1 MGAGA
6 ASMKLVV
13 HAGTA
18 LVALVLSAT
27 PAQAQFNGSHTLG
40 DFGVQ
45 SGTQPAPGL
54 YLAGFYYRYDTDKV
68 LDRNGDRLVLDPAS
82 PSSLAIHAFAPI
94 AWYVSKTKVL
104 GANYGV
110 MAVLPFANGT
120 IEVPVA
126 GLEST
131 TGNHLADLYI
141 RPIELGWRTP
151 RADVVAG
158 FGFYAPSGKYE
169 RGGSENT
176 GRGMWTSE
184 PFVGTTVFLDTART
198 VSLATTASWEFHG
211 KKKDTDIKV
220 GQILTL
226 EGGAGKAFLGGGLI
240 IGAAYYAQWKLTRD
254 DIASLVLPGGST
266 LELELRNK
274 HRVFAFGPDVTLP
287 VASKTK
293 LFSLVNVRYLWESG
307 VKTKTQGQS
316 LVITATFPVPSVK
329 IP

>member
-1 MGAGA
+1 MKSVVN
-6 ASMKLVV
+6 ASALIVSVV
-13 HAGTA
+13 
-18 LVALVLSAT
+18 LCAT
-27 PAQAQFNGSHTLG
+27 PAYAQFNGSHTLG

-45 SGTQPAPGL
+45 SGTQPMPGF
-54 YLAGFYYRYDTDKV
+54 YLAGFFYRYDTDKV
-68 LDRNGDRLVLDPAS
+68 LDRNGDRIVFDPAS
-82 PSSLAIHAFAPI
+82 PSSLGIHAFAPI
-94 AWYVSKTKVL
+94 AWYVSKAKVL

-120 IEVPVA
+120 IEVPAA

-131 TGNHLADLYI
+131 TGNQLADLYI
-141 RPIELGWRTP
+141 RPIDLGWRTP

-158 FGFYAPSGKYE
+158 LGFYAPSGEYE
-169 RGGSENT
+169 LGGSENT
-176 GRGMWTSE
+176 GRGMWTTE

-198 VSLATTASWEFHG
+198 VSLATTASWEIHG

-220 GQILTL
+220 GQILSL
-226 EGGAGKAFLGGGLI
+226 EGGAGKSFLGGGLI

-254 DIASLVLPGGST
+254 DIASLGLPGGST
-266 LELELRNK
+266 LFLELQNK

-293 LFSLVNVRYLWESG
+293 LFSLVNIRYLWESA

-329 IP
+329 LQ